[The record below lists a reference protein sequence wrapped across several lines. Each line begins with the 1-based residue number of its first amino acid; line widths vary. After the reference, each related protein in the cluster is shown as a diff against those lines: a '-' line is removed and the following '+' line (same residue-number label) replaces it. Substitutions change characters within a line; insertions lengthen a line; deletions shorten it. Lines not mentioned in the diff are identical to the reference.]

1 MMNKEAKMFEPEV
14 MISIGN
20 VYSQITPV
28 VKEAK
33 DCLCYNKSYWKQGE
47 YKKEEKIYSKLLIDR
62 KGVFL
67 TGYVERLMEYLR
79 QKKIDFETE
88 DNGNDPPK
96 DIDSPPNLSGVEFRD
111 WQLRGFAAIEK
122 RWCGYWIAPMG
133 AGKTILSGGIV
144 NMFPEERFLILV
156 GTKGSLKQ
164 TKKDYESYFPNEK
177 IGMIGDGQWDE
188 QDITIATFQTLRR
201 YVGCKGENWKTFC
214 TSRWGG
220 LIVDECDTLGTFEGK
235 NVKLINS
242 IRSTVRIG
250 LSGTEPESVE
260 GKLVLEGIFGPKIG
274 ETEQEGLIEKGE
286 LAKPKMK
293 IVWVP
298 DNGFLRRLEEIKESD
313 RLKKIKRR
321 YDYKFVYDLGIV
333 NNRLRNSMIIKEAF
347 NLIDNGLTVLILV
360 ERIDHGYN
368 LLKMAN
374 KKDKDLFCFLD
385 GETKDSIREEEKEKF
400 ERQERRG
407 VIASRI
413 WARSIN
419 IKSVGGVVNAVGG
432 LTEASV
438 IQRFGRGF
446 RVTERK
452 DSIILVDFFDGDGHN
467 WFLKHSGKR
476 LSLYFEKNWI

>member
-1 MMNKEAKMFEPEV
+1 MIEPEV
-14 MISIGN
+14 IISMGN
-20 VYSQITPV
+20 VYSQITPMI
-28 VKEAK
+28 KEAS
-33 DCLCYNKSYWKQGE
+33 DCLCYQKSYWKQGE
-47 YKKEEKIYSKLLIDR
+47 HARKEKTYSKSLIDR

-67 TGYVERLMEYLR
+67 TGYVERLVEYLR
-79 QKKIDFETE
+79 QKKIHFEIE
-88 DNGNDPPK
+88 DNGSGPPGN
-96 DIDSPPNLSGVEFRD
+96 IDSPPNLSDVEFRE
-111 WQLRGFAAIEK
+111 WQLNGFAAIEK

-144 NMFPEERFLILV
+144 SMFPEERFLILV

-164 TKKDYESYFPNEK
+164 TKKDYESYFPDEK
-177 IGMIGDGQWDE
+177 IGIIGDGQWDE
-188 QDITIATFQTLRR
+188 QEITIATFQTLRR
-201 YVGCKGENWKTFC
+201 YVGSKGKNWKAFC

-220 LIVDECDTLGTFEGK
+220 LIVDECDTLGTFGGK

-242 IRSTVRIG
+242 IRSTIRIG
-250 LSGTEPESVE
+250 LTGTEPESVE
-260 GKLVLEGIFGPKIG
+260 GKLILEGIFGPKLG
-274 ETEQEGLIEKGE
+274 ETDQEQLIEKGE

-293 IVWVP
+293 IIWVP
-298 DNGFLRRLEEIKESD
+298 DNGLLRRLAEIKESD
-313 RLKKIKRR
+313 KLKKIKRR

-347 NLIDNGLTVLILV
+347 DLIDDGLTVLILV
-360 ERIDHGYN
+360 ERIDHGHN

-374 KKDKDLFCFLD
+374 KKQDDLFCFLD
-385 GETKDSIREEEKEKF
+385 GMTKDSIREKEKEKF
-400 ERQERRG
+400 ERQERKG

-432 LTEASV
+432 LSEASI

-452 DSIILVDFFDGDGHN
+452 NVVFLLDFFDSNHN
-467 WFLKHSGKR
+467 YFLRHSGKR
-476 LSLYFEKNWI
+476 LALYFEKNWI